1 MIFETAK
8 PTIVVPNAGHMLPSI
23 RNFER
28 SYFRGE
34 MTLNTRLISQSEI
47 AHRQLQVR
55 QEAYRARH
63 AFTVAGVRQLI
74 GNTIIAFGTQLHGKS
89 ETRHETLTHPV
100 SATAIGD

>member
-1 MIFETAK
+1 MIFTTAK
-8 PTIVVPNAGHMLPSI
+8 PTIAVPNEGHMLPSVTNI
-23 RNFER
+23 Q
-28 SYFRGE
+28 SSHFRGE
-34 MTLNTRLISQSEI
+34 MTLNTRLIMQSEI
-47 AHRQLQVR
+47 AQRQFQVR

-74 GNTIIAFGTQLHGKS
+74 GNTIIALGTQLHGKS